1 MKRAMAY
8 DRTQLT
14 AEELQSF
21 LSQHREWRHEG
32 GMLRRTYEAPSFLEG
47 IAFVERVARAA
58 EAADHHPDIDIRWR
72 KVTLALVTHDAG
84 GLTWRD
90 TKLAAEADRLF
101 AERVKPG

>member
-1 MKRAMAY
+1 MAY
-8 DRTQLT
+8 DRTLLT
-14 AEELQSF
+14 PEALKQFLAEHPQ
-21 LSQHREWRHEG
+21 WKHEG

-47 IAFVERVARAA
+47 IEFVSRVAKAA

-90 TKLAAEADRLF
+90 TKLAAEADTLF
-101 AERVKPG
+101 AGGAKQGG

>member
-1 MKRAMAY
+1 MAY
-8 DRTQLT
+8 DRTLLT
-14 AEELQSF
+14 PEALKQFLAE
-21 LSQHREWRHEG
+21 HPEWKHEG

-47 IAFVERVARAA
+47 IEFVNRVAKAA

-90 TKLAAEADRLF
+90 SKLAAEADTLF
-101 AERVKPG
+101 AGGAKQGG

>member
-1 MKRAMAY
+1 MPP

-14 AEELQSF
+14 PDELQRF
-21 LSQHREWRHEG
+21 LTAHPAWKHEG
-32 GMLRRTYEAPSFLEG
+32 GMIRRTYEAPGFLEG

-90 TKLAAEADRLF
+90 TKLAAEADALF
-101 AERVKPG
+101 TQGARPA

>member
-1 MKRAMAY
+1 MAH

-14 AEELQSF
+14 PEALKQFLAE
-21 LSQHREWRHEG
+21 HPEWKHEG
-32 GMLRRTYEAPSFLEG
+32 GMIRRTYEAPSFLAG
-47 IAFVERVARAA
+47 IDFVSQVAKAA

-90 TKLAAEADRLF
+90 TKLASEADTLF
-101 AERVKPG
+101 AQVVKQG

>member
-1 MKRAMAY
+1 MAY

-14 AEELQSF
+14 PEALKQF
-21 LSQHREWRHEG
+21 LTEHPEWKHEG
-32 GMLRRTYEAPSFLEG
+32 GMIRRTYEAPSFLAG
-47 IAFVERVARAA
+47 IEFVSRVAKAA

-90 TKLAAEADRLF
+90 TKLAAEADTF
-101 AERVKPG
+101 FTQVVKQG